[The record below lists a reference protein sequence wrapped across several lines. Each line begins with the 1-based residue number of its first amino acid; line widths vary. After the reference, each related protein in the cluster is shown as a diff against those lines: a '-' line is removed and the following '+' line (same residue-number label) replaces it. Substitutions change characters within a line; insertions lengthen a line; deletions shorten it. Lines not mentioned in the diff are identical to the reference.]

1 MGNML
6 KFELRRLLKKP
17 VFYIM
22 LGLCVGVA
30 VFYVFSAREN
40 MNYMIE
46 NMSEIVSEYDY
57 YGYEKSWV
65 KEHFAEYLS
74 PQRLVL
80 NEFWLILPS
89 VLAIFTAIFV
99 CEDRA
104 RGTIKNI
111 YARGYS
117 RTSVFFAKFIVSS
130 AVAAALYLLV
140 VGALYLSGTIVFW
153 TAPFDVSPQTVKGFW
168 LLVLGRLILI
178 LAANAGYFMVSE
190 FIGGN
195 TGFSIASNM
204 FAPSVM
210 NGILY
215 LGLSFFFY
223 VILKDLHTD
232 NKYAIIEN
240 IIEYWIY
247 SLTISG
253 FNIEMKPDAYV
264 WHLVAAAI
272 YFIVFMGL
280 SWLISV
286 KKEVKN

>member
-130 AVAAALYLLV
+130 AVAA
-140 VGALYLSGTIVFW
+140 ALYLSGTIVFW